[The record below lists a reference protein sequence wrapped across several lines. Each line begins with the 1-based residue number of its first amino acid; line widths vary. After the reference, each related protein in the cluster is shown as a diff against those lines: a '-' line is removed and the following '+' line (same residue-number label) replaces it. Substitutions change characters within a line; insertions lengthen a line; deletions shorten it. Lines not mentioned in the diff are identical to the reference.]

1 MDNIIDV
8 LEERG
13 FVEALTSDELRELA
27 EKPLTVYCGIDPTGD
42 SLHLGHMV
50 AIMGLAW
57 FRRLGHKTV
66 ALVGGATGM
75 IGDPSGKSSERN
87 LLDEETILRNVSGI
101 KDNLKVFLDFEAAD
115 NRSLLLNNLDWFSD
129 FSMINFL
136 RDVGKFFRIGPMLSK
151 ESVRLRLNSEEGLSF
166 TEFSYQL
173 LQAYDFLY
181 LNEHHN
187 VNVQIG
193 GSDQWGNITAGI
205 DLLRKVHG
213 RQGYGITFPL
223 LTRSDGKKFGKTEE
237 GAVWLSPEKLSP
249 YKFYQYL
256 VRVPDQ
262 DVIKLMRML
271 TFMEMSEVRR
281 YEQMMN
287 QNDYVPNTA
296 QKRLAEEVTRL
307 VHGEEGLQTA
317 LKVTEMAKPGSETT
331 LDVKTLESIS
341 EDMPSCSLKRID
353 VIGNKLVDLLVLS
366 GLQASKGQARKLIQ
380 NGGVYLNNIKIDDEN
395 LIVSSEHIV
404 GDALI
409 LLSVGKK
416 NKMLVRMD

>member
-1 MDNIIDV
+1 
-8 LEERG
+8 
-13 FVEALTSDELRELA
+13 
-27 EKPLTVYCGIDPTGD
+27 
-42 SLHLGHMV
+42 
-50 AIMGLAW
+50 
-57 FRRLGHKTV
+57 
-66 ALVGGATGM
+66 M